1 MAARY
6 GQFLR
11 ELLRPLGV
19 YDLSSGTVN
28 ESELYA
34 AGSMLDQAD
43 TALETAEQES
53 LIATAE
59 GEGLSR
65 REELFARKPAA
76 DTVPLRRAALL
87 ALFQID
93 GDCFTLET
101 INRTIC
107 GCGIR
112 AEAQETDTQGKLRVV
127 FPDVAGIPPQ
137 FDRMEKIILDIIPC
151 HLETEFYFRYLTWA
165 ECEARATTLRD
176 ILTVED
182 TWESFLKSV

>member
-6 GQFLR
+6 GEFLR

-19 YDLSSGTVN
+19 YDLSDGMVN

-34 AGSMLDQAD
+34 AGGELDEVD
-43 TALETAEQES
+43 TALETVEQEN
-53 LIATAE
+53 LITTAE

-76 DTVPLRRAALL
+76 DTILQRRAALL

-93 GDCFTLET
+93 GDCFTLEA

-107 GCGIR
+107 GCGIH
-112 AEAQETDTQGKLRVV
+112 AEAQETDTQGKLRII

-137 FDRMEKIILDIIPC
+137 FDRIQKIILDIIPC

-165 ECEARATTLRD
+165 ECESRATTLQD
-176 ILTVED
+176 ILTIED